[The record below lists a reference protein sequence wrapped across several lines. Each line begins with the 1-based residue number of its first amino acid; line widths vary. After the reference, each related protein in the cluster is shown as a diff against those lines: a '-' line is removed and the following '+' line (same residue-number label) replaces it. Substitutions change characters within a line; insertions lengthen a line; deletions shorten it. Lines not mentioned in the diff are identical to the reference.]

1 MKQSGTARRII
12 RDPDKTYY
20 IWIPVYYSEEAHR
33 YHRVLPDFV
42 IPFKQYVS
50 NVIRAS
56 VNNDPDL
63 DLYNLPSDSSRIRWN
78 SWIHSLDPTSLP
90 DSYILNS
97 CCPYKYPFLWP
108 LNSKRL

>member
-50 NVIRAS
+50 NVIRAYS
-56 VNNDPDL
+56 LN
-63 DLYNLPSDSSRIRWN
+63 SSSRRYTIYEINMQSKQSITIQNISIAKLSTDIIANAAN
-78 SWIHSLDPTSLP
+78 SGS
-90 DSYILNS
+90 
-97 CCPYKYPFLWP
+97 
-108 LNSKRL
+108 